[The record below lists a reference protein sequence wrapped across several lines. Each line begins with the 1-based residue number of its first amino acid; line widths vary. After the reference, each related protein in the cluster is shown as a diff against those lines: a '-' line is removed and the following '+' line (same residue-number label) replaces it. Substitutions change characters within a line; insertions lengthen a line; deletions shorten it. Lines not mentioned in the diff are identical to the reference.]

1 MDVQEQQ
8 VTQKP
13 KTLRVRVVDKSR
25 AGEPVA
31 NVRIPIG
38 IVKFGMKMA
47 KAYAPRS
54 TDDVD
59 WEEIT
64 AAIEAGELGKIVDV
78 DDEAEHKTVE
88 VWLE

>member
-54 TDDVD
+54 TDVD

>member
-1 MDVQEQQ
+1 MVVQEPK
-8 VTQKP
+8 VTAKP
-13 KTLRVRVVDKSR
+13 TTLRVRVIDKAR
-25 AGEPVA
+25 AGEPGV

-38 IVKFGMKMA
+38 IVKFGMTMA

-54 TDDVD
+54 ADVD
-59 WEEIT
+59 WGAVS

-88 VWLE
+88 VWIE